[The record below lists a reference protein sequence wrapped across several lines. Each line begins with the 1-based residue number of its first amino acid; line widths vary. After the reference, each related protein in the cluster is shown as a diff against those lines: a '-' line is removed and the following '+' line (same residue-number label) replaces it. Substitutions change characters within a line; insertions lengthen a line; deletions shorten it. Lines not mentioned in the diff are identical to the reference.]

1 MSNVINVPTGL
12 KKYDIADLDGNVLG
26 SFYFNPADVDIVSRY
41 DKAMESF
48 EKKIEEVQSVNI
60 ESLSEKYEKMKSIAY
75 EMIDDIFNSNVAEK
89 FFSIMSP
96 FSLMEDGRSFLEV
109 VVQAIGKVIEN
120 ENGQRV
126 KKAEIKISKVTA
138 KYRK

>member
-1 MSNVINVPTGL
+1 MANVINVPTGL
-12 KKYDIADLDGNVLG
+12 KKYDIADLEGNVLS

-41 DKAMESF
+41 DKAMENF
-48 EKKIEEVQSVNI
+48 ERKVEDIQKVEMD
-60 ESLSEKYEKMKSIAY
+60 SLSEKYENMKSIAY
-75 EMIDDIFNSNVAEK
+75 EMIDEIFNSNVAEK

-96 FSLMEDGRSFLEV
+96 FSLMEDGKSFLEV
-109 VVQAIGKVIEN
+109 VIHAIGKVIEN

-126 KKAEIKISKVTA
+126 QKADLKISKYTS

>member
-96 FSLMEDGRSFLEV
+96 FSLMEDGRRFLEV

>member
-1 MSNVINVPTGL
+1 MANVINVPTGL
-12 KKYDIADLDGNVLG
+12 KKYDIADLEGNVLS

-41 DKAMESF
+41 DQAMNNF
-48 EKKIEEVQSVNI
+48 EKRVGEIQKIEMD
-60 ESLSEKYEKMKSIAY
+60 SLSEKYESMKSIAY
-75 EMIDDIFNSNVAEK
+75 EMIDEIFNSNVAEK

-126 KKAEIKISKVTA
+126 KKADLKISKYTS
-138 KYRK
+138 KYKK

>member
-1 MSNVINVPTGL
+1 MANVINVPTGL
-12 KKYDIADLDGNVLG
+12 KKYDIADMEGNVLS

-41 DKAMESF
+41 EKAMDDF
-48 EKKIEEVQSVNI
+48 EDKITGLQKIEA
-60 ESLSEKYEKMKSIAY
+60 ESLSERYEKMKSIAY
-75 EMIDDIFNSNVAEK
+75 EMIDEIFNSNVAEK

-109 VVQAIGKVIEN
+109 VIQAIGKVIEN
-120 ENGQRV
+120 ENGQRI
-126 KKAEIKISKVTA
+126 KKADLKISKLTS

>member
-109 VVQAIGKVIEN
+109 VVQAIGKVI
-120 ENGQRV
+120 
-126 KKAEIKISKVTA
+126 
-138 KYRK
+138 